1 MALIPDRIRRL
12 RAGGIAGLRQDL
24 TEERRTRA
32 LASRVAGDLTPP
44 PEEYY
49 GRFGAGSIVLP
60 PARVVNAQWIF
71 LGENVRIHEHA
82 WLSVVPAI
90 EGVTPRLTIGDRTSI
105 GRFLH
110 VACVGEIEI
119 GPSVLASERV
129 FIGDTYHGYEDVG
142 RPVIE
147 QPMAP
152 PEKVTI
158 GRGAFLGIGTIV
170 LAGVTV
176 GEQGYVAAGSVVTS
190 DVEPRTIVA
199 GNPARVVRRWD
210 AHAETWVRE
219 DRD

>member
-1 MALIPDRIRRL
+1 MIGRL
-12 RAGGIAGLRQDL
+12 RSVRQRLDD
-24 TEERRTRA
+24 ERRRRS

-44 PEEYY
+44 PEGYY
-49 GRFGAGSIVLP
+49 GRFGPGSIVLP
-60 PARVVNAQWIF
+60 PARVVNAQWVF
-71 LGENVRIHEHA
+71 LGRDVRIHEHA

-90 EGVTPRLTIGDRTSI
+90 EGVTPRLEIGDGTSI

-158 GRGAFLGIGTIV
+158 ERGAFLGIGSIV

-176 GEQGYVAAGSVVTS
+176 GEQGYVAAGSVVTN

-210 AHAETWVRE
+210 AHAEAWVRE
-219 DRD
+219 DG